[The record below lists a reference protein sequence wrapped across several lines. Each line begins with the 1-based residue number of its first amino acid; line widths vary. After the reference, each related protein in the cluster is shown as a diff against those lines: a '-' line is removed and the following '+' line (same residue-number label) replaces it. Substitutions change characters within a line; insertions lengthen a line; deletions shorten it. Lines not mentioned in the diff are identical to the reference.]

1 MLVITAAGLE
11 YSLVDSQNARRAC
24 MKLWIQLPALER
36 QCELAHT
43 CVPTIWVVG
52 PEEIQVSVV

>member
-1 MLVITAAGLE
+1 MLVITAE
-11 YSLVDSQNARRAC
+11 YSLVGRQNARRAC

-43 CVPTIWVVG
+43 CVPAIWVVE